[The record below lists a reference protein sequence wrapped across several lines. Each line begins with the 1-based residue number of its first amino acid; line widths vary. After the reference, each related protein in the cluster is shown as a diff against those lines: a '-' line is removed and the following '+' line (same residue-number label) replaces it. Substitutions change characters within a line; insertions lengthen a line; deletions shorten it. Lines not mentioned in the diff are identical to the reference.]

1 VTIEK
6 LSDQTLNAFGESV
19 QTSDQWIVVRSV
31 WAGVMAINAR
41 EIVQSDRTQ
50 NTITYKVRMR
60 AQPDLTTKH
69 RLRWQGGV
77 LNIQSIVLRG
87 ARLEE
92 QEILCAEQVD

>member
-1 VTIEK
+1 
-6 LSDQTLNAFGESV
+6 
-19 QTSDQWIVVRSV
+19 
-31 WAGVMAINAR
+31 
-41 EIVQSDRTQ
+41 
-50 NTITYKVRMR
+50 MR